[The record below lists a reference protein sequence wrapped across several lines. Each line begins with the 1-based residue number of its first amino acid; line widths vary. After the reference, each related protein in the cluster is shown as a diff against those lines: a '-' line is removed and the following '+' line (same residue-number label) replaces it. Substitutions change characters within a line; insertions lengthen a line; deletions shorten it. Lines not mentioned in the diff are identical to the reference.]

1 MSRRLRLIS
10 SLLMTTPLLVG
21 VGPWQEAETGFTWQW
36 WYWICILSVLIVV
49 LLWFV
54 IWITGR
60 SASKPDVEAEKY
72 APTLSDKPLP
82 PPAPTPVEKKPV
94 AAAPPPLP
102 PAPEPVAEPEPAPA
116 AEPAPEPAPEPVS
129 ASIVEPE
136 PMSEPEPMPDPVSF
150 APVEAAPPPPANP
163 DPLADKL
170 EGIGP
175 KIQEILYGAGIQTF
189 AQLAATDV
197 ARLNEI
203 LAAAGDRYRLAD
215 PSSWPDQARLAAAG
229 DWAALQTLQDNL
241 KGGRA
246 DSE

>member
-10 SLLMTTPLLVG
+10 LLLMAVPVLVG

-36 WYWICILSVLIVV
+36 WYWLCILSVLIVA
-49 LLWFV
+49 LLWFLV
-54 IWITGR
+54 WITGR
-60 SASKPDVEAEKY
+60 SAGKPVVEAEKY
-72 APTLSDKPLP
+72 PPTLSDKPLP
-82 PPAPTPVEKKPV
+82 PSAPTPVEKKPV
-94 AAAPPPLP
+94 AAAA
-102 PAPEPVAEPEPAPA
+102 PAPQPVVPPV
-116 AEPAPEPAPEPVS
+116 PAPEPAPVTEMKP
-129 ASIVEPE
+129 APTPLAPPAPMPEPE
-136 PMSEPEPMPDPVSF
+136 PIPEPVSF
-150 APVEAAPPPPANP
+150 APVEPVPPPPANP

-189 AQLAATDV
+189 AQLAATDE
-197 ARLNEI
+197 ARLKEV